1 MYACTASP
9 AEASDSAA
17 VTLRIR
23 ILLPPSLSIAG
34 VDELAS
40 TSGFREL
47 RWSFRV
53 KKSSAD
59 LTKGKQEK
67 LTHDAML

>member
-34 VDELAS
+34 VDESAS
-40 TSGFREL
+40 TSGFLELAMELPREKIVRGL
-47 RWSFRV
+47 
-53 KKSSAD
+53 D
-59 LTKGKQEK
+59 
-67 LTHDAML
+67 